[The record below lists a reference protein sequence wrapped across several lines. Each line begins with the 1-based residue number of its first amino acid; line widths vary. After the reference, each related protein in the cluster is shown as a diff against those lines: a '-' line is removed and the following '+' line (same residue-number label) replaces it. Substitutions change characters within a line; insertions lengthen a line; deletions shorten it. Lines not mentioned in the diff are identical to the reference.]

1 MSHRQGT
8 DPIWIKHLVGI
19 PSLFTQQNATTTG
32 IVMALLLVPLILKIL
47 MESWDLGGQ
56 NLFFFLNLKG
66 GQNLHQFFI
75 ISAWGQAEAKGGR
88 NVRTPCLGRLLHGPW
103 AVKGEGFA
111 EDYKV
116 NRDCSGED
124 INYQKENM
132 FIFLLKSL
140 PPLLFFV

>member
-1 MSHRQGT
+1 VFS
-8 DPIWIKHLVGI
+8 DIAVILEA
-19 PSLFTQQNATTTG
+19 QQLRIN
-32 IVMALLLVPLILKIL
+32 IIFSM
-47 MESWDLGGQ
+47 
-56 NLFFFLNLKG
+56 
-66 GQNLHQFFI
+66 

-111 EDYKV
+111 EDYKG
-116 NRDCSGED
+116 NRDGSGED

>member
-1 MSHRQGT
+1 MAPA
-8 DPIWIKHLVGI
+8 DE
-19 PSLFTQQNATTTG
+19 ATTGERRAGDRPT
-32 IVMALLLVPLILKIL
+32 ALRPAVP
-47 MESWDLGGQ
+47 DAAQAAAGG
-56 NLFFFLNLKG
+56 G
-66 GQNLHQFFI
+66 CRP
-75 ISAWGQAEAKGGR
+75 S
-88 NVRTPCLGRLLHGPW
+88 VRTPCLGRLLHGPW

-111 EDYKV
+111 EDYKG

>member
-1 MSHRQGT
+1 MRCNSPTNAIYGFRGT
-8 DPIWIKHLVGI
+8 A
-19 PSLFTQQNATTTG
+19 Q
-32 IVMALLLVPLILKIL
+32 ILY
-47 MESWDLGGQ
+47 E
-56 NLFFFLNLKG
+56 
-66 GQNLHQFFI
+66 H
-75 ISAWGQAEAKGGR
+75 

-111 EDYKV
+111 EDYIE